1 MPRDGIQ
8 PMYLSRAEIG
18 LVKFPR
24 AAEFGVRVAAMG
36 QVITEIGIIRD
47 TPDGGVAAWQP
58 GLRGRGGSS
67 EAAART
73 VDAVT
78 GTNARS
84 LEFRMAGR
92 RHGIEMISMRQAI
105 TRLCFAS

>member
-18 LVKFPR
+18 LVRFPR

-58 GLRGRGGSS
+58 AC
-67 EAAART
+67 EAGVAAQKRQH
-73 VDAVT
+73 
-78 GTNARS
+78 ARS
-84 LEFRMAGR
+84 
-92 RHGIEMISMRQAI
+92 
-105 TRLCFAS
+105 TR